1 MALDPRPPSRAPLDF
16 GHPPEIDSMDVSDD
30 FKPKKKFFFFWY
42 KKFFFGLFRKVQT
55 SKKSKIFENFQKSKI
70 FIIGVRALIFGPSR

>member
-1 MALDPRPPSRAPLDF
+1 MAILTSTPDKPPTLDF

-30 FKPKKKFFFFWY
+30 FKPKKK
-42 KKFFFGLFRKVQT
+42 KNFFGLVKF
-55 SKKSKIFENFQKSKI
+55 FEKFQKSKI